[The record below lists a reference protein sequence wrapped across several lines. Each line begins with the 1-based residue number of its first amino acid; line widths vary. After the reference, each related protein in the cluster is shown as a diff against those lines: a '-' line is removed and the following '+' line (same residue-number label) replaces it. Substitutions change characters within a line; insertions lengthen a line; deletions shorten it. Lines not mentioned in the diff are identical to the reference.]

1 LPLLPPGLGLQ
12 PLPPRFPDKGLTRM
26 AVKILNQDPQGACAP
41 IVETAQDQNDPLPL
55 LHGPSHRRSS
65 N

>member
-1 LPLLPPGLGLQ
+1 
-12 PLPPRFPDKGLTRM
+12 M